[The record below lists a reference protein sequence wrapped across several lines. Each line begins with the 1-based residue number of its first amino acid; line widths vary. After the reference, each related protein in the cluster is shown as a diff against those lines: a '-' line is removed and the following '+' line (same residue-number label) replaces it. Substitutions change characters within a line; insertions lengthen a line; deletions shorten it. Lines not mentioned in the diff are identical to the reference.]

1 MVELFATLCY
11 DVANNFLEVLTMKIK
26 LFDGSHKKIESAVN
40 EFIAQQDIKVIEIK
54 LKVSV
59 NGTVVMVVYE

>member
-1 MVELFATLCY
+1 
-11 DVANNFLEVLTMKIK
+11 MKIK

-40 EFIAQQDIKVIEIK
+40 EFIAQNDIKVVEIK

>member
-1 MVELFATLCY
+1 
-11 DVANNFLEVLTMKIK
+11 MKIK
-26 LFDGSHKKIESAVN
+26 LFDGTHKKIENAVN
-40 EFIAQQDIKVIEIK
+40 EFLAQNNIKVIEIK